1 MGAQLNDMMC
11 GDAQRSSGASMGPT
25 FMSNTTKTK
34 TEVQRLTEEIEL
46 LKEANRSS
54 RRTVKQLRTEIGE
67 TLEELYRLREIHE
80 THK

>member
-1 MGAQLNDMMC
+1 MMC

-25 FMSNTTKTK
+25 FMSTTTK

-54 RRTVKQLRTEIGE
+54 RRTVKQLRMELGE
-67 TLEELYRLREIHE
+67 ALNELYRLREIHE